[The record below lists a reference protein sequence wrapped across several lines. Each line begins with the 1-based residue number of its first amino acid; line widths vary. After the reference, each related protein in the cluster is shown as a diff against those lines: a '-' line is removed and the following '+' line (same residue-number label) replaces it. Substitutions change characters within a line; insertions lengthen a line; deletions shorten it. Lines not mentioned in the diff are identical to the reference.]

1 MFKMHLE
8 NSNLFDKVKRIER
21 FQFTKD
27 IDENC
32 LSTSFSHIFQGGYA
46 AGYYS
51 YKWAEV
57 IEADA
62 FELFLENGIFD
73 KKTSAK
79 FHDNILSKGGT
90 EHPMVLYKNFRGK
103 VPNSSAL
110 LKRAGLI

>member
-1 MFKMHLE
+1 MSYHTK
-8 NSNLFDKVKRIER
+8 NSNKIKNVKNHEKSVIER

-57 IEADA
+57 IEAHA
-62 FELFLENGIFD
+62 FELFWKMEFLTKKPQPSFTIIYFQKEELNTLWFYIKTLEVKYPIRQHF
-73 KKTSAK
+73 
-79 FHDNILSKGGT
+79 
-90 EHPMVLYKNFRGK
+90 
-103 VPNSSAL
+103 
-110 LKRAGLI
+110 

>member
-1 MFKMHLE
+1 MSYHTK
-8 NSNLFDKVKRIER
+8 NSNKIKNVKNHEKSVIER

-32 LSTSFSHIFQGGYA
+32 LSFFSHIFQGGYA

-57 IEADA
+57 IEAHA

-73 KKTSAK
+73 KKPQPSFTIIYFQK
-79 FHDNILSKGGT
+79 EELNTLWFYIKTLEVK
-90 EHPMVLYKNFRGK
+90 Y
-103 VPNSSAL
+103 
-110 LKRAGLI
+110 LIRQHF